1 MIISTFSGQFRFLSN
16 FYSAPIAFKGL
27 VYLTSEHLYQTV
39 KTKDIELRR
48 KISLLDTPGKAKRMG
63 QQITIR
69 NDWEEKKVSFM
80 GKIVLMKFTQNPDL
94 AKKLIDTD
102 FAYLEEG
109 NTWNDTFWGVCNG
122 KGENHLGVILM
133 EVRKTLRG
141 KK

>member
-16 FYSAPIAFKGL
+16 FYPAPITFEGL
-27 VYLTSEHLYQTV
+27 VYPTSEHLYQAV
-39 KTKDIELRR
+39 KTKNIELRR

-80 GKIVLMKFTQNPDL
+80 GKIVLMKFTQNTDL

-109 NTWNDTFWGVCNG
+109 NTWGDTFWGVCNE

-133 EVRKTLRG
+133 EVRKILRS
-141 KK
+141 KQ